1 MVRIAG
7 DDYPAEVVK
16 SRFLKRNSAHIQYA
30 GCRLPMVRMY
40 ESTDCERNILYFLV
54 GLLKI
59 RLKVCIKSGRN
70 TQNPECRCI
79 RDFYRFTFPEK

>member
-30 GCRLPMVRMY
+30 GCQLPMVRMY

-54 GLLKI
+54 G
-59 RLKVCIKSGRN
+59 
-70 TQNPECRCI
+70 
-79 RDFYRFTFPEK
+79 

>member
-1 MVRIAG
+1 MIRIAG

-16 SRFLKRNSAHIQYA
+16 SRFLKLNSAHIQYA

-54 GLLKI
+54 G
-59 RLKVCIKSGRN
+59 
-70 TQNPECRCI
+70 
-79 RDFYRFTFPEK
+79 

>member
-30 GCRLPMVRMY
+30 MCRLPMVRMY

-59 RLKVCIKSGRN
+59 RLKSLHQKWTQHTKIPNADEVTPKS
-70 TQNPECRCI
+70 
-79 RDFYRFTFPEK
+79 

>member
-7 DDYPAEVVK
+7 DYYPAEVVK

-59 RLKVCIKSGRN
+59 RLKSLHQKWTQHTKSRMPMHLG
-70 TQNPECRCI
+70 
-79 RDFYRFTFPEK
+79 FLSLHFF

>member
-16 SRFLKRNSAHIQYA
+16 SRFLKLNSAHIQYA

-40 ESTDCERNILYFLV
+40 ESTDCERNTLYFLV

-59 RLKVCIKSGRN
+59 RLKSLHHLHQKWTQHTKSRM
-70 TQNPECRCI
+70 PMH
-79 RDFYRFTFPEK
+79 FF

>member
-16 SRFLKRNSAHIQYA
+16 SRFLKLNSAHIQYA

-40 ESTDCERNILYFLV
+40 EILIANEIFS
-54 GLLKI
+54 I
-59 RLKVCIKSGRN
+59 S
-70 TQNPECRCI
+70 
-79 RDFYRFTFPEK
+79 

>member
-1 MVRIAG
+1 MVRFAG

-30 GCRLPMVRMY
+30 GCQLPMVRMY

-59 RLKVCIKSGRN
+59 RLKSLHQKW
-70 TQNPECRCI
+70 TQHTKIPNA
-79 RDFYRFTFPEK
+79 D